1 MSIYIKITV
10 SVPEAD
16 ADRLRDA
23 MGKAGAGKLGNYCY
37 GSFSTKGI
45 GRGKALNGANP
56 TKGEVGALEEVV
68 EEKIE
73 TFCKNEDLQNVLDAI
88 KSVHPYE
95 EPVIM
100 HCPVDI
106 I

>member
-1 MSIYIKITV
+1 MSIYTKITV

-16 ADRLRDA
+16 ADKLRDA
-23 MGKAGAGKLGNYCY
+23 MGKAGAGRLGNYCH

-45 GRGKALNGANP
+45 GRGKAQDGANP
-56 TKGEVGALEEVV
+56 AKGDIGVLEEVV

-73 TFCKNEDLQNVLDAI
+73 TFCKNEDVQKVIDAI
-88 KSVHPYE
+88 KHAHPYE

-100 HCPVDI
+100 YYPVEI

>member
-1 MSIYIKITV
+1 
-10 SVPEAD
+10 
-16 ADRLRDA
+16 

-45 GRGKALNGANP
+45 GRGKAQDGANP
-56 TKGEVGALEEVV
+56 AKGNIGVLEEVV

-73 TFCKNEDLQNVLDAI
+73 TFCKNEDLQNVIDAI

-100 HCPVDI
+100 YYSVDI